1 MTEQQYQPSVWF
13 PAIRTGTGSD
23 AFTKVLCSAL
33 VEQGFRA
40 EISWIPHYGEFLPW
54 LVDRPA
60 APAWANIAHV
70 NSWLPPQL
78 LPPSIPIVSTVHH
91 CVHDPALNADKGLA
105 RQLYHRHWIR
115 FVEHAN
121 LRAADLR
128 LAVSDYTSR
137 STTRHLGLSDIQ
149 TIYNG
154 IDTSAFTPGDAT
166 RSVRPPHRVLVVGT
180 WSYRKGS
187 DLLAP
192 IMAALGP
199 DYQLRHTQDRDTAA
213 KWGLEGAT
221 HPLGHIDQA
230 TLVDELRHADVLLM
244 PSRLEGFGL
253 AAVEAMACGTPVVAT
268 RGTSLTEIITDGQDG
283 LLCEPNDVSGFAA
296 AIRSL
301 CTDESMN
308 WRTGQ
313 AAVATARDH
322 FGIDRCVAEHI
333 EAYRKVLKGQA

>member
-1 MTEQQYQPSVWF
+1 MMGRQYQPSVWF

-23 AFTKVLCSAL
+23 TFTKVLCGAL
-33 VEQGFRA
+33 VERGFRA

-54 LVDRPA
+54 LVKRPV

-70 NSWLPPQL
+70 NSWLPPRL
-78 LPPSIPIVSTVHH
+78 LPTSIPVVSTVHH
-91 CVHDPALNADKGLA
+91 CVHDPALRADKGLA
-105 RQLYHRHWIR
+105 RTLYHRYWIR
-115 FVEHAN
+115 SVEQAN
-121 LRAADLR
+121 LRVARLR

-137 STTRHLGLSDIQ
+137 STTRHLGIDNLQ

-154 IDTSAFTPGDAT
+154 IDARVFTPGDAT
-166 RSVRPPHRVLVVGT
+166 LSVRRPNRILVVGT

-199 DYQLRHTQDRDTAA
+199 DYQLRHTQHRDTAA
-213 KWGLEGAT
+213 KWGLTGNA
-221 HPLGHIDQA
+221 HALGHIDQA
-230 TLVDELRHADVLLM
+230 TLVDELRSADVLLM

-268 RGTSLTEIITDGQDG
+268 RGTSLTEVITHGQNG

-296 AIRSL
+296 AIRNL
-301 CTDESMN
+301 CTDQAMN

-322 FGIDRCVAEHI
+322 FDIDRCVAEHI
-333 EAYRKVLKGQA
+333 EAYRTLLEGQA